1 MTSVGRLP
9 DVTSKIMIRNRKLA
23 RITADASYRQ
33 FNIKAIPLF
42 QDKLIT
48 EAGLIKT
55 ISQYTRDSRG
65 TNTLKKAL
73 ESLHSLCRREN
84 TRIHPESMQLREIL

>member
-1 MTSVGRLP
+1 
-9 DVTSKIMIRNRKLA
+9 MIRNRKLA

-55 ISQYTRDSRG
+55 ISQYTRDSPG
-65 TNTLKKAL
+65 TNTLFLIKTDA
-73 ESLHSLCRREN
+73 
-84 TRIHPESMQLREIL
+84 RIMSDGLKNSQCQKLAEEPL